1 MRFWAVQGHAVSAGR
16 VHLPF
21 AMEQQRH
28 RPWPLAPRQALL
40 SLQGFHPAEAAG
52 LYTEPV
58 PPGFE
63 ASIVKLEQ
71 RLAWSAALETCREAA
86 WKLAHLPPGGSP
98 VCSLHCPTGP
108 YHTHASLSH
117 ILMLMA
123 RVLFNQVQCCL
134 SDNRARS
141 MCMSDQQ

>member
-1 MRFWAVQGHAVSAGR
+1 MLQQNRSVWSPFAGTFSSISRTRIMQGHASQAGK

-21 AMEQQRH
+21 AMASKRR

-63 ASIVKLEQ
+63 SSIVKLEQ
-71 RLAWSAALETCREAA
+71 RLAWSAALETCRDAA
-86 WKLAHLPPGGSP
+86 WKLAHLPPG
-98 VCSLHCPTGP
+98 
-108 YHTHASLSH
+108 
-117 ILMLMA
+117 
-123 RVLFNQVQCCL
+123 
-134 SDNRARS
+134 
-141 MCMSDQQ
+141 